1 MHIYLSDLICQRI
14 FFTHSDIIQPS
25 DNWFNLQNGY
35 KIWWNIS
42 TECGGNHLSM
52 IRLRHIINNSDDFKE
67 FIKSHF
73 WEFERLH
80 GWVTE
85 IWSVY
90 CIFCIPHLIK
100 FWMEKFLFVF
110 QFLFIQDIW
119 AQLEVSRFIRKS
131 QRLIHQTCKTEK
143 KNLNFTGID
152 KMVNMERIAL
162 LVEWNIWRMNICVP
176 VYIDKWWIM
185 KLMITLAVRRHVWY
199 YKDLSILMR
208 NRQDLK
214 GG

>member
-162 LVEWNIWRMNICVP
+162 LVEWNIWRMNICV
-176 VYIDKWWIM
+176 YIDKWWIM

>member
-1 MHIYLSDLICQRI
+1 MKEEKKRKTSVRLLIVSVKKRSFTLKLSLYMEMIVDCMLQMWKTRLIFHNAGLPFMHVRTTLYSFFVWKILHIYLSDLICQGI

-35 KIWWNIS
+35 KIWWNIFS
-42 TECGGNHLSM
+42 ECGGNNLSM

-85 IWSVY
+85 IWSVC
-90 CIFCIPHLIK
+90 CIVCIPHLIK

-131 QRLIHQTCKTEK
+131 PRLIHQTCKTEK
-143 KNLNFTGID
+143 KN
-152 KMVNMERIAL
+152 
-162 LVEWNIWRMNICVP
+162 
-176 VYIDKWWIM
+176 
-185 KLMITLAVRRHVWY
+185 
-199 YKDLSILMR
+199 
-208 NRQDLK
+208 
-214 GG
+214 

>member
-1 MHIYLSDLICQRI
+1 MEIIIDCMLQNVKDQVHFSQCRSSFYAWKDHFVFIFVRKILHIYLSDLICQRI

-131 QRLIHQTCKTEK
+131 QRLIHQTCKTK
-143 KNLNFTGID
+143 KKKF
-152 KMVNMERIAL
+152 KFHRY
-162 LVEWNIWRMNICVP
+162 W
-176 VYIDKWWIM
+176 
-185 KLMITLAVRRHVWY
+185 
-199 YKDLSILMR
+199 
-208 NRQDLK
+208 
-214 GG
+214 

>member
-1 MHIYLSDLICQRI
+1 M
-14 FFTHSDIIQPS
+14 
-25 DNWFNLQNGY
+25 QNGY

-162 LVEWNIWRMNICVP
+162 LVEWNIWRMNICL
-176 VYIDKWWIM
+176 YINKWWIM

>member
-1 MHIYLSDLICQRI
+1 M
-14 FFTHSDIIQPS
+14 
-25 DNWFNLQNGY
+25 QNGY

-42 TECGGNHLSM
+42 TECGENHLSM

-162 LVEWNIWRMNICVP
+162 LVEWNIWRMNICV
-176 VYIDKWWIM
+176 YIDKWWIM

>member
-25 DNWFNLQNGY
+25 DNWFNFQNGY

-162 LVEWNIWRMNICVP
+162 LVEWNIWRMNICV
-176 VYIDKWWIM
+176 YIDKWWIM

>member
-14 FFTHSDIIQPS
+14 FFTSDIIQPS

-143 KNLNFTGID
+143 KKLNFTGID

-162 LVEWNIWRMNICVP
+162 LVEWNIWRMNIC

>member
-1 MHIYLSDLICQRI
+1 M
-14 FFTHSDIIQPS
+14 
-25 DNWFNLQNGY
+25 QNGY

-131 QRLIHQTCKTEK
+131 QRLIHQTCKTKK

-162 LVEWNIWRMNICVP
+162 LVEWNIWRMNICV
-176 VYIDKWWIM
+176 YIDKWWIM
-185 KLMITLAVRRHVWY
+185 KLTITLAVRRHVWY

>member
-14 FFTHSDIIQPS
+14 FFTSDIIQPS
-25 DNWFNLQNGY
+25 DNWFNFQNGY

-162 LVEWNIWRMNICVP
+162 LVEWNIWRMNICV
-176 VYIDKWWIM
+176 YIDKWWIM

>member
-14 FFTHSDIIQPS
+14 FFTSDIIQPS

-162 LVEWNIWRMNICVP
+162 LVEWNIWRMNICV
-176 VYIDKWWIM
+176 YIDKWWIM